1 MKKLAL
7 RGRAV
12 LVTGAA
18 RGLGRQ
24 LALGLAETE
33 GANLILV
40 DREEAGLEQLA
51 AKISGRCSAAV
62 RILKRD
68 LLLENSARSLFDEL
82 EGRDV
87 FGLVNNAGLTYYGPT
102 EAAQL
107 DLYRSIIGLDFRLV
121 VELSLL
127 FLSKFKAQGEGFIL
141 NITSLGSFVPIPY
154 QAIYS
159 AAKGAAQSFSES
171 LMLENRGGPVL
182 ISTVAPSG
190 IVTEMIAESGLTRHM
205 LKHRFSYLK
214 VEDAARVVIRGLK
227 RGKRLIIPGF
237 INRLIYLA
245 INVLPRNVALR
256 LAGDIYDYD
265 KYGGPG

>member
-7 RGRAV
+7 HGRTV

-127 FLSKFKAQGEGFIL
+127 FLSKFKAQPRGLRRVSANLSCWKTGEG
-141 NITSLGSFVPIPY
+141 
-154 QAIYS
+154 
-159 AAKGAAQSFSES
+159 
-171 LMLENRGGPVL
+171 RC
-182 ISTVAPSG
+182 
-190 IVTEMIAESGLTRHM
+190 
-205 LKHRFSYLK
+205 
-214 VEDAARVVIRGLK
+214 
-227 RGKRLIIPGF
+227 
-237 INRLIYLA
+237 
-245 INVLPRNVALR
+245 
-256 LAGDIYDYD
+256 
-265 KYGGPG
+265 